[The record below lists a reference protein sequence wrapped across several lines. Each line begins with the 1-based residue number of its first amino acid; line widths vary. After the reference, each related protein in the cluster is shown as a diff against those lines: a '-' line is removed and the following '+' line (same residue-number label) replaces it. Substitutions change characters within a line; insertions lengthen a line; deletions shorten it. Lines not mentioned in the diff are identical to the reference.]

1 MQGTALSF
9 MDHKTLNKASFCFQ
23 EPKACTIDHK
33 TLPVSSCT
41 NEPLISQLRINLK
54 NVFQLKIF
62 A

>member
-9 MDHKTLNKASFCFQ
+9 MDHKTLNKASFRFQ
-23 EPKACTIDHK
+23 ESKACTIDHK
-33 TLPVSSCT
+33 LLPVSSSAS
-41 NEPLISQLRINLK
+41 EPLISQLRINLK